1 MSVIRAK
8 ELEWINFGRKMKDES
23 RNNQNLFYKIMKNPR
38 KGRENDIKQMRD
50 KNGIINQ
57 R

>member
-1 MSVIRAK
+1 MSVIGAK